1 MNSGKFSLLDS
12 ARFLWSISPVVWESG
27 VRGRL
32 GTIRIS
38 MTRGNRASSGLGAS
52 ALLIDHNPSK
62 VAHAERVFGRP
73 MTLVDPLTASHRL
86 HWRVLLVL
94 ACLLPDRAREVATA
108 LIHAGNLRHLVRS
121 DQQVFLWNPYTLLQ
135 FAVDEVLGTDAA
147 YHLNASYP
155 ALRRVQNAHGC
166 HVALDLLGYE
176 RPKRVEALQP
186 WSLNRSEPVLVV
198 YLSNLDEVRRFAPEL
213 SLLRAVRDWRHHTNL
228 PIEIYIHY
236 TDRRSAPGEPR
247 HAAFFEEF
255 GDLVTVQNSLELL
268 SSDQISLSAR
278 STIGL
283 DLLSMDIAHFVVVPE
298 HPSSERDAAW
308 QLRLDPARADV
319 LRAGDE
325 TDQWLRRIR
334 ASQPELFRRVFK
346 VKVSHRLD
354 TAG

>member
-12 ARFLWSISPVVWESG
+12 ARFLWSISPEVWQSG

-86 HWRVLLVL
+86 PWRVLLVL

-121 DQQVFLWNPYTLLQ
+121 DQQIFLWNPYTLLQ

-147 YHLNASYP
+147 YHLDASYP
-155 ALRRVQNAHGC
+155 ALRRVQKAHGC
-166 HVALDLLGYE
+166 QVALDLIGYDHATQ
-176 RPKRVEALQP
+176 VEALQP
-186 WSLNRSEPVLVV
+186 WSRQRSEPVLVV
-198 YLSNLDEVRRFAPEL
+198 YLCKLDELARCASERG
-213 SLLRAVRDWRHHTNL
+213 LLEAVRAWRHHTNL

-236 TDRRSAPGEPR
+236 TDRGVARDAPR
-247 HAAFFEEF
+247 HSAFFGEF
-255 GDLVTVQNSLELL
+255 GDLVSEGNSLDQL
-268 SSDQISLSAR
+268 SSNQISLSAL

-283 DLLSMDIAHFVVVPE
+283 DLLSMDIAHFVMVPGSLQE
-298 HPSSERDAAW
+298 EADGGWRE
-308 QLRLDPARADV
+308 RLDPKRVDV
-319 LRAGDE
+319 LRSDE
-325 TDQWLRRIR
+325 PPDRWLDTIR
-334 ASQPELFRRVFK
+334 NQHPVLSEQVFK
-346 VKVSHRLD
+346 EQE
-354 TAG
+354 